1 MLESTGNKKVIRK
14 NKIKKKDRNR
24 LREKMKRKRVP
35 GIFWRLNA
43 T

>member
-24 LREKMKRKRVP
+24 LREKMKRKRVQ
-35 GIFWRLNA
+35 GIFWRLDA

>member
-14 NKIKKKDRNR
+14 NKIKKEDRNR
-24 LREKMKRKRVP
+24 LREKMKRKRVH